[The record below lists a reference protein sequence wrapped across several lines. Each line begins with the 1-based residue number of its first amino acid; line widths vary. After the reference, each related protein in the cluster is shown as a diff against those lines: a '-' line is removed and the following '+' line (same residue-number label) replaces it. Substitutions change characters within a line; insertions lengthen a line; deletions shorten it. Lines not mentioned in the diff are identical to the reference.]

1 MGRSLLVGLEGTER
15 LDNVSTVTQE
25 VGELQVEPWV
35 VWLRN
40 PGANFLD
47 HKEEIEI
54 CKAPEI
60 IFQDFSIRKVQ

>member
-1 MGRSLLVGLEGTER
+1 M
-15 LDNVSTVTQE
+15 STVTQE
-25 VGELQVEPWV
+25 VGELQAEPWV

-40 PGANFLD
+40 PGANFLG